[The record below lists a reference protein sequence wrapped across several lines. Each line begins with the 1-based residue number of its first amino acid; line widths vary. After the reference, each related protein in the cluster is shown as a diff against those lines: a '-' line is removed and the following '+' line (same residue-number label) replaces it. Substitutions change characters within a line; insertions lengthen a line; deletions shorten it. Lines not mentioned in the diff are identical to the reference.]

1 MIVWSGEIDGALL
14 SVEILFRLE
23 FCDPH
28 QKNSSAEQVQPKK
41 FQIHVL
47 YESIQTEEAEEQ
59 NFHGQSR
66 VTEEMFERE
75 CSKFGRLV
83 DVVIKKH
90 DEVIH
95 QWPSFYE
102 VQYNYFVID
111 FGSFWKVNC

>member
-1 MIVWSGEIDGALL
+1 MWSGEIDGAL
-14 SVEILFRLE
+14 SVEILCRLE

-59 NFHGQSR
+59 NFHGESR

-90 DEVIH
+90 DEVSH
-95 QWPSFYE
+95 HLPFMK
-102 VQYNYFVID
+102 YNIIIL
-111 FGSFWKVNC
+111 